1 MPRYVELLSA
11 AARATR
17 GGWPPSRAGSRRPGV
32 LERRLALVRGQ
43 LGRGREG
50 RCHNGAVSEQHTP
63 APGGSVGC
71 PGAAASSRP
80 PRRPEPSAPRK
91 RGLGGGVLLAGALI
105 FKFGAKLKALLLL
118 LPKLKLFTTSAS
130 MLVSIAAYS
139 LIWGWT
145 FALGFV
151 LLLLVHEMGHV
162 IQLRREGVE
171 PAPAV
176 HPPWAP
182 SSAPSR
188 WAATPWPRR
197 VGLAGP
203 VLGSL
208 GAAALGPVA
217 LATDNDF
224 WFALAFTGFFLN
236 LFNLLPVVPLDGGR
250 AFAAMAPWMW
260 FVGLFAVVVLCFVA
274 PNPILL
280 LIALFSGLETWRR
293 WRERR
298 KADATT
304 RAYYAVRPAPLAVGA
319 DLPGARRAARGG
331 DGSHVRRALARR
343 RLSGPRSA
351 VHPAQRPLHVALR
364 LARADRLALVEAVL
378 AARSA

>member
-1 MPRYVELLSA
+1 
-11 AARATR
+11 
-17 GGWPPSRAGSRRPGV
+17 
-32 LERRLALVRGQ
+32 
-43 LGRGREG
+43 
-50 RCHNGAVSEQHTP
+50 VSEQRTP
-63 APGGSVGC
+63 APGSAWLPPAPQPV
-71 PGAAASSRP
+71 PAPP
-80 PRRPEPSAPRK
+80 PRAQPSTPRK
-91 RGLGGGVLLAGALI
+91 RGLGGGLLLAGALI

-118 LPKLKLFTTSAS
+118 VPKLKLFTTSAS

-171 PAPAV
+171 A
-176 HPPWAP
+176 
-182 SSAPSR
+182 SAPLFIPFLGAVVGARSLGGN
-188 WAATPWPRR
+188 ALAEAR

-208 GAAALGPVA
+208 GAAALVPVA

-280 LIALFSGLETWRR
+280 LIALFAGLETWRR

-298 KADATT
+298 SADATT
-304 RAYYAVRPAPLAVGA
+304 RAYYAVRPAHRLAVGA
-319 DLPGARRAARGG
+319 
-331 DGSHVRRALARR
+331 VY
-343 RLSGPRSA
+343 
-351 VHPAQRPLHVALR
+351 
-364 LARADRLALVEAVL
+364 LALVVL
-378 AARSA
+378 LVVGMDLTFVERSLDDA